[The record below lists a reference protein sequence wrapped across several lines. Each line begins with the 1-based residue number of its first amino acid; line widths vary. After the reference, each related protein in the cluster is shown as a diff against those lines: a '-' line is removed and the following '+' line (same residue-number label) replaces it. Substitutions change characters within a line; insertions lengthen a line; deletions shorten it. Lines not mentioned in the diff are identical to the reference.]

1 MILYF
6 ENCFNER
13 REIGRPQ
20 STQDIHALI
29 YDFLDDH
36 NYRSY
41 YTRMWVNDEGETY
54 YDVGSHSEF
63 FVMVEG
69 EEDD

>member
-13 REIGRPQ
+13 REIGRPE
-20 STQDIHALI
+20 STEDIHKLI
-29 YDFLDDH
+29 HAFLDDH
-36 NYRSY
+36 NYKSY
-41 YTRMWVNDEGETY
+41 YTRMWVNDKGETY